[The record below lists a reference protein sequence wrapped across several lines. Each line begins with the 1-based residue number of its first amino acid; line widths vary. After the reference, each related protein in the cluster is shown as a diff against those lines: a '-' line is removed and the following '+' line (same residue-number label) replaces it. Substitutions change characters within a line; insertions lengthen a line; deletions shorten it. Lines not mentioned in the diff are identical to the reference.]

1 MKKYFNEK
9 HESIVNVRLVPKE
22 SNPIDGK
29 ITPHVQIANDVTF
42 FQITEDGRYYKVW
55 MSRDQILDIAAQIN
69 KIESET
75 IDCQFENGLPF

>member
-9 HESIVNVRLVPKE
+9 HESVINVRVIPKK
-22 SNPIDGK
+22 SNPIDGE
-29 ITPHVQIANDVTF
+29 ITPHVQITNDVTF